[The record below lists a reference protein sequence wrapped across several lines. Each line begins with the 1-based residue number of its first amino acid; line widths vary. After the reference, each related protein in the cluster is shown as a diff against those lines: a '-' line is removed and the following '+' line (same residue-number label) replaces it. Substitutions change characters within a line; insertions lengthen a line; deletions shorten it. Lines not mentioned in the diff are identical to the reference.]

1 MQDSKPSRSRGIGFV
16 IVCIVVLGTGI
27 YLNAGF
33 NGKIADL
40 QADLHERF
48 KALSEETTGVK
59 PEIQTNRGAL
69 TRLDDGLI
77 SLESR
82 VKSVSALATQTH
94 DMLFTTTQRTG
105 GAGRHPQCSG
115 RNQPRIATSDRHPA
129 RYYASTARAGV
140 RVAPWPN
147 RLRFTVSVISS
158 WRAGGRFS

>member
-16 IVCIVVLGTGI
+16 IVCIVVLGTGV

-94 DMLFTTTQRTG
+94 DMLFQQIGVQTERDATLSALVEASRELQRQIDALLGITQ
-105 GAGRHPQCSG
+105 AQ
-115 RNQPRIATSDRHPA
+115 QEQ
-129 RYYASTARAGV
+129 ASE
-140 RVAPWPN
+140 
-147 RLRFTVSVISS
+147 
-158 WRAGGRFS
+158 

>member
-16 IVCIVVLGTGI
+16 IVCIVVLGTGV

-40 QADLHERF
+40 RAELDERF

-94 DMLFTTTQRTG
+94 DMLFQQIGVQTERDATLSALVEASRELQRQIDALLGTTQ
-105 GAGRHPQCSG
+105 AQ
-115 RNQPRIATSDRHPA
+115 QEQ
-129 RYYASTARAGV
+129 ASE
-140 RVAPWPN
+140 
-147 RLRFTVSVISS
+147 
-158 WRAGGRFS
+158 

>member
-1 MQDSKPSRSRGIGFV
+1 METGAHLMQDSKPPRSRGIGFV
-16 IVCIVVLGTGI
+16 IVCIVVLGTGL

-69 TRLDDGLI
+69 ERLDDGLI

-94 DMLFTTTQRTG
+94 DMLFKQLSVQVSVQEERDATLSALVETSRELQRQIDTLLGTTQ
-105 GAGRHPQCSG
+105 AQ
-115 RNQPRIATSDRHPA
+115 QEQAA
-129 RYYASTARAGV
+129 E
-140 RVAPWPN
+140 
-147 RLRFTVSVISS
+147 
-158 WRAGGRFS
+158 

>member
-16 IVCIVVLGTGI
+16 IVCIVVLGTGV

-82 VKSVSALATQTH
+82 VKSVSALGTQMH
-94 DMLFTTTQRTG
+94 DMLFQQIGVQTERDATLSALVEASRELQRQIDALLGTTQ
-105 GAGRHPQCSG
+105 AQ
-115 RNQPRIATSDRHPA
+115 QEQ
-129 RYYASTARAGV
+129 ASE
-140 RVAPWPN
+140 
-147 RLRFTVSVISS
+147 
-158 WRAGGRFS
+158 

>member
-94 DMLFTTTQRTG
+94 DMLFQQIGVQTERDATLSALVEASRELQRQIDALLGTTQ
-105 GAGRHPQCSG
+105 AQ
-115 RNQPRIATSDRHPA
+115 QEQ
-129 RYYASTARAGV
+129 ASE
-140 RVAPWPN
+140 
-147 RLRFTVSVISS
+147 
-158 WRAGGRFS
+158 

>member
-16 IVCIVVLGTGI
+16 IVCIVVLGTGV

-40 QADLHERF
+40 RAELDERF

-69 TRLDDGLI
+69 ERLDNGLI

-94 DMLFTTTQRTG
+94 DMLFKQLSVQEERDATLSALVETSRELQRQIDALLADTQ
-105 GAGRHPQCSG
+105 AQ
-115 RNQPRIATSDRHPA
+115 QEQ
-129 RYYASTARAGV
+129 ASE
-140 RVAPWPN
+140 
-147 RLRFTVSVISS
+147 
-158 WRAGGRFS
+158 

>member
-16 IVCIVVLGTGI
+16 IVCIVVLGTGL

-69 TRLDDGLI
+69 ERLDDGLI

-94 DMLFTTTQRTG
+94 DMLFKQLSVQVSVQEERDATLSALVETSRELQRQIDTLLGTTQ
-105 GAGRHPQCSG
+105 AQ
-115 RNQPRIATSDRHPA
+115 QEQAA
-129 RYYASTARAGV
+129 E
-140 RVAPWPN
+140 
-147 RLRFTVSVISS
+147 
-158 WRAGGRFS
+158 

>member
-16 IVCIVVLGTGI
+16 IVCIVVLGTGV
-27 YLNAGF
+27 YLNVGF

-94 DMLFTTTQRTG
+94 DMLFQQIGMQKERDATLSALVETSRELRRQIDALLADTQ
-105 GAGRHPQCSG
+105 AQ
-115 RNQPRIATSDRHPA
+115 QEQ
-129 RYYASTARAGV
+129 ASE
-140 RVAPWPN
+140 
-147 RLRFTVSVISS
+147 
-158 WRAGGRFS
+158 

>member
-16 IVCIVVLGTGI
+16 IVCIVVLGTGV
-27 YLNAGF
+27 YLNVGF

-82 VKSVSALATQTH
+82 VKSVSALSTQTH
-94 DMLFTTTQRTG
+94 DMLFKQLSVQEERDATLSALVETSRELQRQIDTLLGITQ
-105 GAGRHPQCSG
+105 AQ
-115 RNQPRIATSDRHPA
+115 QEQ
-129 RYYASTARAGV
+129 ASE
-140 RVAPWPN
+140 
-147 RLRFTVSVISS
+147 
-158 WRAGGRFS
+158 

>member
-16 IVCIVVLGTGI
+16 IVCIVVLGTSV

-94 DMLFTTTQRTG
+94 DMLFQQIGVQTERDATLSALVEASRELQRQIDALLGTTQ
-105 GAGRHPQCSG
+105 AQ
-115 RNQPRIATSDRHPA
+115 QEQ
-129 RYYASTARAGV
+129 ASE
-140 RVAPWPN
+140 
-147 RLRFTVSVISS
+147 
-158 WRAGGRFS
+158 

>member
-16 IVCIVVLGTGI
+16 IVCIVVLGTGV

-69 TRLDDGLI
+69 ERLDNGLI

-94 DMLFTTTQRTG
+94 DMLFKQLSVQEERDATLSALVETSRELQRQIDALLADTQ
-105 GAGRHPQCSG
+105 AQ
-115 RNQPRIATSDRHPA
+115 QEQ
-129 RYYASTARAGV
+129 ASE
-140 RVAPWPN
+140 
-147 RLRFTVSVISS
+147 
-158 WRAGGRFS
+158 

>member
-1 MQDSKPSRSRGIGFV
+1 MQDSKPPRSRGIGFV
-16 IVCIVVLGTGI
+16 IVCIVVLGTGL

-40 QADLHERF
+40 RAELDERF

-69 TRLDDGLI
+69 ERLDNGLI

-94 DMLFTTTQRTG
+94 DMLFKQLSVQEERDATLSALVETSRELQRQIDALLADTQ
-105 GAGRHPQCSG
+105 AQ
-115 RNQPRIATSDRHPA
+115 QEQ
-129 RYYASTARAGV
+129 ASE
-140 RVAPWPN
+140 
-147 RLRFTVSVISS
+147 
-158 WRAGGRFS
+158 